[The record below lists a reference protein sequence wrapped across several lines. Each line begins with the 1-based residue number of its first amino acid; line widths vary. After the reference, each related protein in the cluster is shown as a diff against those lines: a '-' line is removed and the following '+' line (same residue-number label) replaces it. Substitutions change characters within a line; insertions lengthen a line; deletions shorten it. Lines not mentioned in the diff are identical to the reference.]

1 MSMFKRPKFW
11 EDKNLLSIF
20 LYPLSLITLLLV
32 KLKKLLI
39 FEKVFKKKVICIGNI
54 FVGGTGK
61 TPASIFLYDL
71 LSMF

>member
-39 FEKVFKKKVICIGNI
+39 FEKVFKKK
-54 FVGGTGK
+54 
-61 TPASIFLYDL
+61 
-71 LSMF
+71 